1 MVIVKKR
8 EKAENLTGCDFK
20 RFKEKSVDSFLR
32 KNYD

>member
-20 RFKEKSVDSFLR
+20 RFKR
-32 KNYD
+32 KMSGFIFEEEL